1 MNQPLSFHM
10 RIGLKNHVVSCR
22 MVITIGEIHSYLY
35 LYLDNRM
42 KSFDSEH
49 ESMMTINN
57 YNDMDEL
64 QSALMKTHQGMLAFV
79 VSEQSLLL
87 RVANGWQYISVN

>member
-1 MNQPLSFHM
+1 
-10 RIGLKNHVVSCR
+10 
-22 MVITIGEIHSYLY
+22 MVITIGEIHSYLH
-35 LYLDNRM
+35 LYLDNRV

-87 RVANGWQYISVN
+87 RVAIGWQYISVN